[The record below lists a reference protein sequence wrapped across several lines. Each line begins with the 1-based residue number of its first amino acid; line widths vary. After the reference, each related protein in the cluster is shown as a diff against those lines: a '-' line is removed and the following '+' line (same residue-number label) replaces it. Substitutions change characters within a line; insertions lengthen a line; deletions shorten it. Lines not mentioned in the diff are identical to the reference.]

1 MVDFGKIKKQIGN
14 NIRKYRK
21 QAGLTQVELSIQ
33 ADLTDARITQI
44 ERGLGAP
51 SMLKLFMIAEALK
64 IPASK
69 LLEQTIKPP

>member
-44 ERGLGAP
+44 
-51 SMLKLFMIAEALK
+51 
-64 IPASK
+64 
-69 LLEQTIKPP
+69 

>member
-51 SMLKLFMIAEALK
+51 SMLKLVMIAEALK

-69 LLEQTIKPP
+69 LLE

>member
-1 MVDFGKIKKQIGN
+1 MVDFGKIKNKSEIILEN
-14 NIRKYRK
+14 TEK

-51 SMLKLFMIAEALK
+51 SMLKLFMIAGEISKDSSLK
-64 IPASK
+64 TA
-69 LLEQTIKPP
+69 

>member
-1 MVDFGKIKKQIGN
+1 MVDFVKIKKQIGN

-44 ERGLGAP
+44 ERGLCAP

-69 LLEQTIKPP
+69 LLE

>member
-1 MVDFGKIKKQIGN
+1 MATDFDFDEIKKLIGN
-14 NIRKYRK
+14 NVRKYRK
-21 QAGLTQVELSIQ
+21 QAKLTQIELGIQ
-33 ADLTDARITQI
+33 ADLTRERITQI

-69 LLEQTIKPP
+69 LLE